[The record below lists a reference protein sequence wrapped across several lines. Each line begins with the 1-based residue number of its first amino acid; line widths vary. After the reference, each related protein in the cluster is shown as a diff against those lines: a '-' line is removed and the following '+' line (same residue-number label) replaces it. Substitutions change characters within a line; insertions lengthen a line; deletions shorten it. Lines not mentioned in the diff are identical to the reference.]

1 MLSDRRVLAVLLVLA
16 MGAVVAAGVVVAPK
30 FLGDDTPEAEANAQE
45 FLEAWG
51 EGDLEAMAA
60 RVQDPPATFADDYTA
75 ITEGLNVESADY
87 ELGDVRRSG
96 DVAIANFE
104 AHLQITGV
112 GEWSYPGRMRLELDP
127 DAAEGDPDWLV
138 KWSPATIHPD
148 LEADQRLRAT
158 REWPERGAINGSDG
172 KPLAPSVPGRIVGL
186 QPNAVTDLNVVKL
199 ALQAEL
205 GVTPAEVDEALNAP
219 GVQPD
224 HFVPIIT
231 ITEDVYNAHEAVIYP
246 LPGTRFR
253 DTTVRSGPTAGFA
266 QHVLGRTGEATAE
279 RLEELGGPYQPGDVV
294 GITGLEARYETA
306 LAGTPS
312 SQIQALGGADEVL
325 ATIDTVE
332 GRAPVTIDTTI
343 DRDVQTAV
351 ERSLEGVTKPAAIV
365 VTDAKGNVRA
375 VASRPLDDDLN
386 RALGGAYPPGST
398 FKVVTTDALLG
409 NGITPETTVNC
420 PQTANVGGKSF
431 KNFEGGQ
438 LGAIPFSQAFAESC
452 NTAFVTAIED
462 VADDQAVA
470 AAERFGFNAEYSVGL
485 NTVGGSYPAPADT
498 TEKAAQ
504 AIGQGRVTASPLH
517 MATVAGAVM
526 DGSWEPPTLLVD
538 PPAEDT
544 PADADAAAE
553 GGAEGTDTTAT
564 TAAAG
569 GSTTVATT
577 APADGDGDGA
587 AAAEPT
593 TIDAGHRQELAGLM
607 RLVVSDGS
615 GKNAAVPGHDVGGK
629 TGTAEFGDTPPLPT
643 HAWFIG
649 FSDNLSFA
657 VFVEDG
663 GVGGRDAAP
672 IAGRMIAGF

>member
-1 MLSDRRVLAVLLVLA
+1 MLSDRRVLALILVLV
-16 MGAVVAAGVVVAPK
+16 MGAIVAAGVVVAPK
-30 FLGDDTPEAEANAQE
+30 FLGDDTPEAEADAQA
-45 FLEAWG
+45 FLDAWG

-60 RVQDPPATFADDYTA
+60 RIQDAPATFAEDYTA
-75 ITEGLNVESADY
+75 VTEGLAVESADY
-87 ELGDVRRSG
+87 ELGNVRRSG
-96 DVAIANFE
+96 DIAIATFD
-104 AHLQITGV
+104 AHMRITGV
-112 GEWSYPGRMRLELDP
+112 GEWSYGGRMRLEHNP
-127 DAAEGDPDWLV
+127 EAADGDPEWLV
-138 KWSPATIHPD
+138 KWTPATIHPD
-148 LEADQRLRAT
+148 LEADQRLRST

-172 KPLAPSVPGRIVGL
+172 KPLAPTVPGRIVGL
-186 QPNAVTDLNVVKL
+186 QPNAIQDLNAVKL

-231 ITEDVYNAHEAVIYP
+231 ITEDVYDAHEAVIYP

-253 DTTVRSGPTAGFA
+253 ETSVRSGPTAGYA

-279 RLEELGGPYQPGDVV
+279 RLEELGAPYMPGDVV
-294 GITGLEARYETA
+294 GTTGLEARYEKA

-312 SQIQALGGADEVL
+312 SEIQVLGGADEVL
-325 ATIDTVE
+325 ATLDTVE
-332 GRAPVTIDTTI
+332 GRAPVAIDTTI
-343 DRDVQTAV
+343 DRSVQTAV

-375 VASRPLDDDLN
+375 AASRPLDEDLN
-386 RALGGAYPPGST
+386 RAFGGAYPPGST

-409 NGITPETTVNC
+409 NGVTPDTTVNC

-431 KNFEGGQ
+431 RNFEGGQ
-438 LGAIPFSQAFAESC
+438 LGAIPFRQAFAESC
-452 NTAFVTAIED
+452 NTAFVTAVED
-462 VADDQAVA
+462 VPDDQAVA
-470 AAERFGFNAEYSVGL
+470 AAERFGFNAEYSLGL

-526 DGSWEPPTLLVD
+526 DGSWEAPTLLVD
-538 PPAEDT
+538 PPADEAPTEDGE
-544 PADADAAAE
+544 AASDPT
-553 GGAEGTDTTAT
+553 GG
-564 TAAAG
+564 TAATEATAG
-569 GSTTVATT
+569 GSTTTAAT
-577 APADGDGDGA
+577 GDGDGA
-587 AAAEPT
+587 AARPT

-607 RLVVSDGS
+607 RLVVSEGS
-615 GKNAAVPGHDVGGK
+615 GKNAAAPGHDVGGK
-629 TGTAEFGDTPPLPT
+629 TGTAEFGDAPPLPT

-657 VFVEDG
+657 VFLEDG

-672 IAGRMIAGF
+672 IAGRMVAGF